1 MSKKRKLLTFEESI
15 VNDLGWSEEDWHY
28 YWFCMYT
35 NGVQCGMPVPD
46 NIIKHY
52 NQIPTKLINKF
63 TLKGNKTK
71 KQ

>member
-35 NGVQCGMPVPD
+35 NGVQCGMPVAD